1 MQDRFFIA
9 AQLRQI
15 AGLLQI
21 KGENPFKARAYER
34 AADALERLDGDLDAL
49 VTSRRLTDIKG
60 VGAGLAAA
68 IDELYRTGKSAMLE
82 RLREEL
88 PPGVV
93 EISSVPGLNLKKIVA
108 LHAALGSENL
118 SDLKAAG
125 EKGLIRTVKGLGEK
139 AEAKILAAIGR
150 LETREDRVSLDRAL
164 KEGERLVRHL
174 RAAPEIAE
182 ADIAG
187 VLRRRKETV
196 RRIVFVAASRSSKKA
211 LDRFLNFPAVA
222 QSLERAADRC
232 SARLAGGLHVEL
244 NVVAPEDYAGA
255 LHYFTGSKKHYA
267 RLEELAR
274 RKKITLGP
282 RAPRAAAGKKI
293 AAQDEKQIYRRLGM
307 RYVPPELREDEGEIE
322 AALAGELPDLV
333 TIDDI
338 QGMTHCHTVYS
349 DGKST
354 VEEMAR
360 AAEVMG
366 MKYLTITDHSPNAF
380 YARGVK
386 IDRLM
391 AQWEEIDKVQEK
403 VKIKL
408 LKGTES
414 DILDDGALDYPDRIL
429 ERFDIVIASIHH
441 RAKMDAGQMTRRIVR
456 AMRQPIFKIWGH
468 PLGRLIQS
476 RPPLECDMEKALDA
490 VAESGAAIEVNGDP
504 RRLDLEP
511 RWIRAA
517 RRRGIKFIVSTD
529 AHSTLALQNL
539 RYGVFMARRGWL
551 TRGEV
556 LNTLDTRAF
565 REAVR
570 P

>member
-1 MQDRFFIA
+1 MRDRFFIA

-15 AGLLQI
+15 GGLLQI

-34 AADALERLDGDLDAL
+34 AAEALERLDADLDAL
-49 VTSRRLTDIKG
+49 VTSRRLTDISG

-68 IDELYRTGKSAMLE
+68 IDELYRTGKSAMFE

-88 PPGVV
+88 PPGVI
-93 EISSVPGLNLKKIVA
+93 ELSAVPGLSLKKIVA
-108 LHAALGSENL
+108 LHAALGLESL
-118 SDLKAAG
+118 ADLKAAG
-125 EKGLIRTVKGLGEK
+125 EKGLIRTVKGFGAK
-139 AEAKILAAIGR
+139 AEAKILAAIEK
-150 LETREDRVSLDRAL
+150 LETSEDRISLDQAL
-164 KEGERLVRHL
+164 KEGERLLRHL
-174 RAAPEIAE
+174 RAAPEITK

-187 VLRRRKETV
+187 ALRRRKEIV
-196 RRIVFVAASRSSKKA
+196 RRIILVAASESPEAA
-211 LDRFLNFPAVA
+211 LDRLLNFPAIV
-222 QSLERAADRC
+222 QSLERGGDRAA
-232 SARLAGGLHVEL
+232 ARLAGGLRVEL
-244 NVVAPEDYAGA
+244 HVAPPSDYAGA

-274 RKKITLGP
+274 AKKIALGP
-282 RAPRAAAGKKI
+282 RAPRAAGEKKI

-322 AALAGELPDLV
+322 AALAGNIPELV

-386 IDRLM
+386 LDRLL

-429 ERFDIVIASIHH
+429 EQFDIVIASIHH
-441 RAKMDAGQMTRRIVR
+441 RAKMDAEQMTRRIVR
-456 AMRQPIFKIWGH
+456 AMKQPLFKIWGH

-556 LNTLDTRAF
+556 LNTFDTRSF
-565 REAVR
+565 REAVH